1 MSVRVQVILD
11 EAEQER
17 FRREAER
24 EGVSLS
30 AWMRE
35 AARERL
41 RSRRDVGRLETT
53 EQLRQFFAAC
63 DEREVGVEPDWDE
76 HLRVIE
82 SSKRSGTSDT

>member
-24 EGVSLS
+24 HGLSLS

-41 RSRRDVGRLETT
+41 RSQRAAGRLESVKDL
-53 EQLRQFFAAC
+53 EEFFAAC
-63 DEREVGVEPDWDE
+63 DERETGAEPSWEE
-76 HLRVIE
+76 HLAVIE
-82 SSKRSGTSDT
+82 SSKRSGSSET